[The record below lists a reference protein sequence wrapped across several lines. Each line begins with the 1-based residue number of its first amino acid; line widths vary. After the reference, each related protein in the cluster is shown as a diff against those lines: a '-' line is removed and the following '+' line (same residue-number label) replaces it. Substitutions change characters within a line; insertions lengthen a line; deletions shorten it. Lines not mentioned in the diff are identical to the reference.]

1 MYSESKKASGAIR
14 SKNMAVQQADEQN
27 GPEGGK
33 LESLHEFSSEPV
45 SSNTLARAKLIAKQ
59 TLDRGT
65 INYAVCDVWQLLL
78 ICVSE

>member
-1 MYSESKKASGAIR
+1 MYSESKKASGAVR

-27 GPEGGK
+27 GPEGEK